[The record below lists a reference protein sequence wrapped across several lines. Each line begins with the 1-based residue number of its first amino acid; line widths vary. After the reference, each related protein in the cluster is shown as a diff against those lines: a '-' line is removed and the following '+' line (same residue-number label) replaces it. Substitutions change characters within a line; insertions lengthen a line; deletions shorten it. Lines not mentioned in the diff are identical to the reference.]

1 MRSFLLIPILLAVSV
16 PAFAAREC
24 SMVHK
29 AMGWQRGKL
38 VNAKVEERAE
48 RPSGGEANG
57 AAAYGQLLRITV
69 RSGETTYIARCAVGT
84 QGCDPAALE
93 GADDI
98 SFVILDK
105 KAGKTLVFPRP
116 DGHLTCALVA
126 TPAAAAPPQ

>member
-1 MRSFLLIPILLAVSV
+1 MRSFLLVPILLIASV

-48 RPSGGEANG
+48 RPDG
-57 AAAYGQLLRITV
+57 AAYGQLLRITV
-69 RSGETTYIARCAVGT
+69 KSGETTYIAQCAVGT

-93 GADDI
+93 GADEI

-105 KAGKTLVFPRP
+105 KAGKTLIFPRP

-126 TPAAAAPPQ
+126 TAAAPQ

>member
-1 MRSFLLIPILLAVSV
+1 
-16 PAFAAREC
+16 
-24 SMVHK
+24 MVHK

-48 RPSGGEANG
+48 GPAG
-57 AAAYGQLLRITV
+57 AAANDSEAYGQLLRLTV
-69 RSGETTYIARCAVGT
+69 KSGETVYIAQCAVGT

-93 GADDI
+93 GADEI

-116 DGHLTCALVA
+116 DGHLLCALVA
-126 TPAAAAPPQ
+126 MPTTPR